1 MTEEEWEQ
9 LCDRCGK
16 CCTIRP
22 TAFMCKGYDCST
34 GSCRVY
40 EKRTETYPCSKVTP
54 ENTME
59 LHSKG
64 VLPDSC
70 AYVRYKKGLP
80 PLAIVPPIKM
90 VPYEMAP
97 MIVQE
102 QFEIK
107 TKHWLA
113 AKKKEKKRKRK
124 SN

>member
-22 TAFMCKGYDCST
+22 TNFMCKGYDCST
-34 GSCRVY
+34 GNCKVY
-40 EKRTETYPCSKVTP
+40 EKRTQTYPCSKVTP

-59 LHSKG
+59 LHARG

-80 PLAIVPPIKM
+80 PLDFVPPVKM
-90 VPYEMAP
+90 IPYEMAP
-97 MIVQE
+97 KVIQE
-102 QFEIK
+102 KFTVL
-107 TKHWLA
+107 TKEWLA
-113 AKKKEKKRKRK
+113 NKKKEKKQGKK
-124 SN
+124 TK